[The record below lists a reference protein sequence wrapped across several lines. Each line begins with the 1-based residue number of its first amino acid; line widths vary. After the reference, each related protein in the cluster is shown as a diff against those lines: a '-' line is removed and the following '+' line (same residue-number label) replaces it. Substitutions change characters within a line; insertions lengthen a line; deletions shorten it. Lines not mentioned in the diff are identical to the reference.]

1 MMRSLL
7 ALTLLS
13 IAGSA
18 RAQAAN
24 DSIKGLE
31 ACFEAARLADAV
43 CGSPANNSVQRLDCF
58 QKARTAQLECLQ
70 HVPLGMSAE
79 PETPENP
86 KEGATQPHEV
96 APKVPAAS
104 LETSTGATAP
114 AQEASRPT
122 GSNLPPLETV
132 PEVPTGTIASHPA
145 VSPEPSQSLPPAEK
159 AKADVSLDQPNAPP
173 APSTIDPVGNTA
185 TRNWV
190 VSETTSPIDYSAL
203 ITATIRSVASA
214 KDAPVILTF
223 RCRQSQ
229 TEVSLRTEGT
239 FSPLRGAEV
248 QVTYQIND
256 QSVVK
261 SNWAVSADRK
271 TLAYKDDPAELLRSL
286 PQGAKLKINV
296 LDQPGASHQAAFQ
309 LNGLDII
316 RNKIAAACKWTPAQ
330 LSAGKR

>member
-1 MMRSLL
+1 MMRAVLS
-7 ALTLLS
+7 LTLLS

-18 RAQAAN
+18 WAQAAN

-79 PETPENP
+79 PKAPENS
-86 KEGATQPHEV
+86 KESATEPPEV

-104 LETSTGATAP
+104 LEKSTGAAP
-114 AQEASRPT
+114 PTQEASRPT
-122 GSNLPPLETV
+122 ISPPAETA
-132 PEVPTGTIASHPA
+132 PEVPTGTIAVQPA
-145 VSPEPSQSLPPAEK
+145 ASPEPSQSLPPAEK

-185 TRNWV
+185 TRNWI
-190 VSETTSPIDYSAL
+190 VSETMSPIDYSAL

-229 TEVSLRTEGT
+229 TEASLRTERT

-256 QSVVK
+256 QSLVK

-271 TLAYKDDPAELLRSL
+271 TLAYKDDAAELLRSL

-296 LDQPGASHQAAFQ
+296 LDQPGANHQAAFQ
-309 LNGLDII
+309 LSGLDII